1 MKLNEI
7 NKVIKKVSEELTN
20 INKKYNTDINIFF
33 EDNGSYNH
41 VFYLLI
47 MMILIIMYILIYIIK
62 RLLWLIYTNIII

>member
-1 MKLNEI
+1 MRLNEI

-41 VFYLLI
+41 
-47 MMILIIMYILIYIIK
+47 ILFINNDDINKIK
-62 RLLWLIYTNIII
+62 SV

>member
-41 VFYLLI
+41 VLFSYLV
-47 MMILIIMYILIYIIK
+47 K
-62 RLLWLIYTNIII
+62 SRLLCKMLYNVFTISTYQN

>member
-41 VFYLLI
+41 VFI
-47 MMILIIMYILIYIIK
+47 
-62 RLLWLIYTNIII
+62 

>member
-33 EDNGSYNH
+33 EVKS
-41 VFYLLI
+41 
-47 MMILIIMYILIYIIK
+47 
-62 RLLWLIYTNIII
+62 RLLCKMLYNVFTISTYQN